1 MIENKPKVEKG
12 SGDTTE
18 KKRSRPQYH
27 QRQNNNRD
35 QGGGQQSD
43 RIATPRATFKGE
55 YPELEGA
62 YLYFST
68 DYRT

>member
-18 KKRSRPQYH
+18 NTWSDPQYH
-27 QRQNNNRD
+27 QRRNNNRD
-35 QGGGQQSD
+35 QGGKQQPD

-55 YPELEGA
+55 CP
-62 YLYFST
+62 
-68 DYRT
+68 